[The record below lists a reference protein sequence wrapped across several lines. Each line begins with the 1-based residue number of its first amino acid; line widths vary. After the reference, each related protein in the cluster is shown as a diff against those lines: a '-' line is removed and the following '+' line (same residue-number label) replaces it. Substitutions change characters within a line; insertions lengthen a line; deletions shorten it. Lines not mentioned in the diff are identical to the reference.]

1 MLDHGEEPAS
11 LSASAAVALRWRIR
25 GDADAAQLEA
35 ECSAS
40 LRALAACLEAEGSKP
55 YGLPQERVEA
65 KIDLLLVTL
74 DRLSAAIDARACD
87 ARGARFLH
95 CDALFGP
102 VSIEWHEPVPPPD
115 GTHIV
120 IEVRAAPGHPVTAC
134 LPATLARHP
143 DALAVTPGVHTPV
156 VEPRVHTPVVEP
168 RVHTP
173 GVEPDAAAVRVLA
186 TLAPMTPATR
196 EAYERCL
203 FILHRR
209 AVRRAHSKTGTT

>member
-25 GDADAAQLEA
+25 SDADAAQLEA

-55 YGLPQERVEA
+55 DGLPQERVEA

-74 DRLSAAIDARACD
+74 DRLSAAMDARACD

-102 VSIEWHEPVPPPD
+102 VFIEWHEPVPPPD

-156 VEPRVHTPVVEP
+156 VEPRVQ
-168 RVHTP
+168 TP
-173 GVEPDAAAVRVLA
+173 GVEPGAAAVRVVA

-209 AVRRAHSKTGTT
+209 AVRRAHAKTGTT

>member
-55 YGLPQERVEA
+55 DGLPQERVEA

-102 VSIEWHEPVPPPD
+102 ASIEWHEPVPPPD

-156 VEPRVHTPVVEP
+156 VDPRVHTPAVEP
-168 RVHTP
+168 GAT
-173 GVEPDAAAVRVLA
+173 AVRVLA

-209 AVRRAHSKTGTT
+209 AVRRAHAKSGTT

>member
-1 MLDHGEEPAS
+1 MLEHGDEPAS
-11 LSASAAVALRWRIR
+11 LSASATVALRWRIR
-25 GDADAAQLEA
+25 DDADAAQLEA
-35 ECSAS
+35 EASAS

-55 YGLPQERVEA
+55 DGLPQDRVEA

-74 DRLSAAIDARACD
+74 DRLSATIDAQACD
-87 ARGARFLH
+87 ARRARFLH

-102 VSIEWHEPVPPPD
+102 FSIEWHEPVPPPD
-115 GTHIV
+115 GTHAV

-156 VEPRVHTPVVEP
+156 VEPRVHTPGAEP
-168 RVHTP
+168 
-173 GVEPDAAAVRVLA
+173 GAAAVRVLA

-209 AVRRAHSKTGTT
+209 AVRRAHAKTGTT

>member
-55 YGLPQERVEA
+55 DGLPQERVEA

-156 VEPRVHTPVVEP
+156 VEPRVHTP
-168 RVHTP
+168 

-209 AVRRAHSKTGTT
+209 AVRRAHAKTGTT

>member
-35 ECSAS
+35 ECAAS

-55 YGLPQERVEA
+55 DGLPQERVEA

-134 LPATLARHP
+134 LPATLTRHP
-143 DALAVTPGVHTPV
+143 DALAVTPGVHA
-156 VEPRVHTPVVEP
+156 
-168 RVHTP
+168 P
-173 GVEPDAAAVRVLA
+173 GVEPGAAAVRVLA

-209 AVRRAHSKTGTT
+209 AVRRAHAKTGTT

>member
-55 YGLPQERVEA
+55 DGLPQERVEA

-134 LPATLARHP
+134 LLATLARHP
-143 DALAVTPGVHTPV
+143 DALAVTPG
-156 VEPRVHTPVVEP
+156 VHTPVVEP

>member
-25 GDADAAQLEA
+25 RDADAAQLEA

-55 YGLPQERVEA
+55 DGLPQERVEA

-74 DRLSAAIDARACD
+74 DRLSAAMDARACD

-102 VSIEWHEPVPPPD
+102 VFIEWHEPVPPPD

-156 VEPRVHTPVVEP
+156 VEPRVHTP
-168 RVHTP
+168 
-173 GVEPDAAAVRVLA
+173 GVEPGAAAVRVVA

-209 AVRRAHSKTGTT
+209 AVRRAHAKTGTT

>member
-55 YGLPQERVEA
+55 DGLPQERVEA

-156 VEPRVHTPVVEP
+156 VEPRVHTP
-168 RVHTP
+168 
-173 GVEPDAAAVRVLA
+173 GAQSGAGAVRVVA
-186 TLAPMTPATR
+186 TLAPMTAATR

-209 AVRRAHSKTGTT
+209 AVRRAHAKTGTT

>member
-25 GDADAAQLEA
+25 GNADAAQLEA

-55 YGLPQERVEA
+55 DGLPQERVEA

-115 GTHIV
+115 GTHVV

-143 DALAVTPGVHTPV
+143 DALAVTPG
-156 VEPRVHTPVVEP
+156 VHTPVVEP

-209 AVRRAHSKTGTT
+209 AVRRAHAKTGTT